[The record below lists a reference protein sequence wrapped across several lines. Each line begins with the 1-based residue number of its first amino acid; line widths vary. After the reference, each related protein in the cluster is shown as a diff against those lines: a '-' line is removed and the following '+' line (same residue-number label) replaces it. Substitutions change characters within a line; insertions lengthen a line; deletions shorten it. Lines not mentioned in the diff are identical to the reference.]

1 MTPRSFFSYA
11 NSSAKSKPY
20 SKPYSKSIKRPR
32 WVRLMKKGVQE
43 ISQHCPFQFC
53 FIIIYE
59 IKHYKVTFS
68 ADADPKA
75 VVKDPKTAKGEDY
88 FFGGKHTINL

>member
-1 MTPRSFFSYA
+1 MWGLKNQKLRS
-11 NSSAKSKPY
+11 K
-20 SKPYSKSIKRPR
+20 
-32 WVRLMKKGVQE
+32 

>member
-1 MTPRSFFSYA
+1 MALSFQVLFY
-11 NSSAKSKPY
+11 NHSKH
-20 SKPYSKSIKRPR
+20 
-32 WVRLMKKGVQE
+32 
-43 ISQHCPFQFC
+43 IS
-53 FIIIYE
+53 
-59 IKHYKVTFS
+59 YKVTFS